1 MRVNIKG
8 RDQVAL
14 PRRGERISPGGHL
27 KVAHYEVVGKG
38 VKDSSVPEAEGTIEP
53 SVLGSHTASR
63 AQAAN
68 RSSLAL
74 AGRVAFEKTR
84 PTTS

>member
-1 MRVNIKG
+1 MERCRSRG
-8 RDQVAL
+8 DQVAP
-14 PRRGERISPGGHL
+14 PRQGVRKSVPQGHL
-27 KVAHYEVVGKG
+27 IVAYYEVVGNAA
-38 VKDSSVPEAEGTIEP
+38 KDGFVPGTIEP
-53 SVLGSHTASR
+53 SGLGLHTASR

-68 RSSLAL
+68 RSCL

>member
-8 RDQVAL
+8 RDQSHCPAGARESV
-14 PRRGERISPGGHL
+14 PQGHL